1 MSVDTVRAKKFAQ
14 GFGVVTA
21 SLSFMAS
28 AQATTLSFEDLASGT
43 TLSNQYAGLG
53 VTFAP
58 NALSGPGGPTGSW
71 ATNTDMTIASSAG
84 GDVGVLGTPALV
96 SGNVLHSFSGWLNE
110 SGDPSLSA
118 TFSTPVSDFS
128 ADFAGVSTAGDVKI
142 LAYNGATLL
151 GSSTGASPGQFTLSF
166 AAPSITRVVI
176 LPGSFSDWVGIDNIH
191 FTPTGDVPLPGTVLL
206 MALGLGALGLRLRR
220 S

>member
-1 MSVDTVRAKKFAQ
+1 MGVASFRTKKFAQ
-14 GFGVVTA
+14 GFGIVMA
-21 SLSFMAS
+21 SLGLVAS
-28 AQATTLSFEDLASGT
+28 VQATTLTFEDLAPGS

-58 NALSGPGGPTGSW
+58 NALSGPSSAGRSW
-71 ATNTDMTIASSAG
+71 ASNTDMTIVSSSG
-84 GDVGVLGTPALV
+84 PRVGVLGSPSLV
-96 SGNVLHSFSGWLNE
+96 SGNVLRAFDAWLNE
-110 SGDPSLSA
+110 NGDPSFSA
-118 TFSTPVSDFS
+118 IFSTPVSDFS
-128 ADFAGVSTAGDVKI
+128 ADFAGVFTAGDVKI
-142 LAYNGATLL
+142 LVYDGATLL
-151 GSSTGASPGQFTLSF
+151 GSSTGTSPGQFTLSF

-176 LPGSFSDWVGIDNIH
+176 LPGGFLDWVGVDNIH